1 MEHACLKKRA
11 EKEPNSFPP
20 EPFRRECAAIG
31 GLLFLIAL
39 IWCAVWSMWTPQ
51 DFKLPSAYLNPRE
64 SDVIGMLASFK
75 AAAEGHYVPMFA
87 KTIPELG
94 APEGADWTSIPTIE
108 EIPIYLTGLLA
119 RAVGIFAALNI
130 TLLLGHLLAACTFYV
145 VARYMG
151 CELAW
156 AFLGGLAFG
165 IAPFIFSESPHH
177 SIVAYVWHIPLF
189 LPIWKWVSSAQ
200 GIPPLSRRFWFAIA
214 VAFITGLQNV
224 YYTNIFCQLT
234 LLGGLIL
241 YLRGRCLPA
250 LASVFAIIA
259 SSAAA
264 FSLMSVD
271 TWVQKLA
278 HPALSSAIE
287 RAYKWLEIYALKP
300 IDLLIPLPSHQLE
313 AFRTFAIN
321 HAKDTILANE
331 GSYLGLL
338 GIAALLW
345 VFGTAFYTAFKGR
358 ANEIPRETWQILWVF
373 AVFITGG
380 LNAIVAAFGFTF
392 FRAGYRM
399 SIVIL
404 AIALLFA
411 MQRASGIFAAN
422 RRLGSLVAIA
432 LTLLVIWDQMPAAAP
447 LAQRDLTVFQVESDR
462 EFTEAMESRLPE
474 GAMVFQIPIMSFPE
488 APVPGIT
495 PYEHFRPYLFSKNL
509 RFSFGAT
516 KGDIERGWQAK
527 LGGLGLEESLQL
539 IKKQGFQAVYINRK
553 GFSDKA
559 EGMIK
564 ALNGLGV
571 AEKID
576 SKNRDLI
583 CFILPK

>member
-1 MEHACLKKRA
+1 
-11 EKEPNSFPP
+11 
-20 EPFRRECAAIG
+20 
-31 GLLFLIAL
+31 
-39 IWCAVWSMWTPQ
+39 
-51 DFKLPSAYLNPRE
+51 
-64 SDVIGMLASFK
+64 
-75 AAAEGHYVPMFA
+75 
-87 KTIPELG
+87 
-94 APEGADWTSIPTIE
+94 
-108 EIPIYLTGLLA
+108 
-119 RAVGIFAALNI
+119 
-130 TLLLGHLLAACTFYV
+130 
-145 VARYMG
+145 
-151 CELAW
+151 
-156 AFLGGLAFG
+156 
-165 IAPFIFSESPHH
+165 
-177 SIVAYVWHIPLF
+177 
-189 LPIWKWVSSAQ
+189 
-200 GIPPLSRRFWFAIA
+200 
-214 VAFITGLQNV
+214 
-224 YYTNIFCQLT
+224 
-234 LLGGLIL
+234 
-241 YLRGRCLPA
+241 
-250 LASVFAIIA
+250 
-259 SSAAA
+259 
-264 FSLMSVD
+264 
-271 TWVQKLA
+271 
-278 HPALSSAIE
+278 
-287 RAYKWLEIYALKP
+287 
-300 IDLLIPLPSHQLE
+300 
-313 AFRTFAIN
+313 
-321 HAKDTILANE
+321 
-331 GSYLGLL
+331 
-338 GIAALLW
+338 
-345 VFGTAFYTAFKGR
+345 
-358 ANEIPRETWQILWVF
+358 
-373 AVFITGG
+373 
-380 LNAIVAAFGFTF
+380 
-392 FRAGYRM
+392 M

-447 LAQRDLTVFQVESDR
+447 LAQRELTVFQVESDR

-564 ALNGLGV
+564 AFNGLGV